1 MNVSDCFLLPD
12 GRLRAGWR
20 AALFAVVFV
29 VALVILG
36 LGVAF
41 TRQVPS
47 VTLGVTLQAAAT
59 GAATWIMLRWMEAQ
73 PFVSIGL
80 VWRRESCGEVGWGF
94 AGAVGLVGGVTA
106 IEWGI
111 GAIRFESKAG
121 GDGASV
127 FVALGMLT
135 SLIVLGASYEE
146 VLFRGYAF
154 QRIIEGTNGTVAIAV
169 SSLVFGALHI
179 SNPHATRLSTL
190 NTVLAGVLLGLAY
203 VRTRALWLPI
213 GFHFGWN
220 WMLAVLGHPV
230 SGLEVAELPWRV
242 APAAERVWLHGGS
255 YGPEGGIVATGALVL
270 GSIYLGAFYRLREG
284 EAPRTPERD
293 LGAS

>member
-1 MNVSDCFLLPD
+1 
-12 GRLRAGWR
+12 
-20 AALFAVVFV
+20 LFVVVFIVAFV
-29 VALVILG
+29 VALFAAGFV
-36 LGVAF
+36 
-41 TRQVPS
+41 RQVPS

-80 VWRRESCGEVGWGF
+80 VWRREALGETGWGF

-106 IEWGI
+106 VEWGI
-111 GAIRFESKAG
+111 GAIRFEDKTG

-127 FVALGMLT
+127 VVAVGMLT
-135 SLIVLGASYEE
+135 GLLVLGATTEE
-146 VLFRGYAF
+146 VLFRGYPF
-154 QRIIEGTNGTVAIAV
+154 QRIMEGTNGTVAIAV
-169 SSLVFGALHI
+169 SSLVFGLLHT

-230 SGLEVAELPWRV
+230 SGLEVSELPWRV
-242 APAAERVWLHGGS
+242 APAAEPVWMHGGS
-255 YGPEGGIVATGALVL
+255 YGPEGGVMATGALAI
-270 GSIYLGAFYRLREG
+270 GIFYLLKRLEKPLEPHGFR
-284 EAPRTPERD
+284 P
-293 LGAS
+293 

>member
-1 MNVSDCFLLPD
+1 MTITDCFLLPD

-29 VALVILG
+29 VILVIASVG
-36 LGVAF
+36 AAF
-41 TRQVPS
+41 TRQVLS
-47 VTLGVTLQAAAT
+47 VALSVILQATAT
-59 GAATWIMLRWMEAQ
+59 GGATWIMLRWMEAQ

-80 VWRRESCGEVGWGF
+80 VWRRESWGETGWGL

-106 IEWGI
+106 VEWGI
-111 GAIRFESKAG
+111 GAIRFESKTG

-127 FVALGMLT
+127 VVAFGMLT
-135 SLIVLGASYEE
+135 GLIFLGASYEE

-154 QRIIEGTNGTVAIAV
+154 QRIIEGTNGTAAVAV
-169 SSLVFGALHI
+169 TSLVFGVLHM
-179 SNPHATRLSTL
+179 SNPHATELSTL

-203 VRTRALWLPI
+203 LRTRALWLPI

-242 APAAERVWLHGGS
+242 APAADPVWLHGGS
-255 YGPEGGIVATGALVL
+255 YGPEGGIVATAFLVL
-270 GSIYLGAFYRLREG
+270 GSLYLGAYYPLREG
-284 EAPRTPERD
+284 EAPELSKENP
-293 LGAS
+293 GAS

>member
-1 MNVSDCFLLPD
+1 LL
-12 GRLRAGWR
+12 
-20 AALFAVVFV
+20 
-29 VALVILG
+29 
-36 LGVAF
+36 
-41 TRQVPS
+41 
-47 VTLGVTLQAAAT
+47 
-59 GAATWIMLRWMEAQ
+59 
-73 PFVSIGL
+73 
-80 VWRRESCGEVGWGF
+80 
-94 AGAVGLVGGVTA
+94 
-106 IEWGI
+106 
-111 GAIRFESKAG
+111 
-121 GDGASV
+121 
-127 FVALGMLT
+127 
-135 SLIVLGASYEE
+135 VLGASYEE

-169 SSLVFGALHI
+169 SSLVFGLLHI

-190 NTVLAGVLLGLAY
+190 NTILAGVLLGLAY

-242 APAAERVWLHGGS
+242 APAAEPVWLHGGS

-284 EAPRTPERD
+284 EAPRDSEPSRPA
-293 LGAS
+293 G